1 MDVRTVMTK
10 VFVTGLKVQAEIGV
24 YKHEI
29 GRVQPLVVDVELDVP
44 TAGADRLSETLN
56 YETILDAARDIAGQ
70 GHIELV
76 ETFAER
82 LARAC
87 LADARVTRAR
97 VRVEKPLALPP
108 KWSKLPM
115 GRLHAMTDHLDYSAT
130 EDRTMPAVVYALYF
144 LAFATGFTAIIGVVL
159 AYVNQNSAGPLMR
172 SQEVSAR
179 RVHGPLTA
187 FTLSGS
193 ESISVGLAAP

>member
-1 MDVRTVMTK
+1 MAGQVRAVMTR

-44 TAGADRLSETLN
+44 TAGAERLSETLN
-56 YETILDAARDIAGQ
+56 YETILAAARQIAGA

-87 LADARVTRAR
+87 LADPRVTRAR
-97 VRVEKPLALPP
+97 VRVEKPLALAP
-108 KWSKLPM
+108 
-115 GRLHAMTDHLDYSAT
+115 D
-130 EDRTMPAVVYALYF
+130 AVA
-144 LAFATGFTAIIGVVL
+144 AGV
-159 AYVNQNSAGPLMR
+159 
-172 SQEVSAR
+172 EIT
-179 RVHGPLTA
+179 LTRN
-187 FTLSGS
+187 
-193 ESISVGLAAP
+193 